1 VHSKPIDACRG
12 LTGDVELANASY
24 MVNAPPAPPYAAMS
38 ASGGGVTDR
47 NRVPEDRSSR
57 PEPGA
62 LGIKERRSW
71 QTWQLVVF
79 GVACL
84 LLGML
89 ITWAGGGKQAAP
101 KSSSG
106 GTYALP
112 PAQGSATTAPA
123 TGASSAT
130 TQPPA
135 TSGATSPPATVPST
149 TAAVGTAQV
158 LLGPTPQTHGNWTS
172 SAFTVGSG
180 TWSIGWAF
188 RCSPAPASG
197 PSFQVFV
204 VPSSGKAGSAPA
216 VNESGASG
224 QSVTTQ
230 TSTGSQELQVSAP
243 ASCVWIVKA
252 TGVP

>member
-1 VHSKPIDACRG
+1 
-12 LTGDVELANASY
+12 
-24 MVNAPPAPPYAAMS
+24 MVNAPPAPPYAAMP
-38 ASGGGVTDR
+38 APGADR
-47 NRVPEDRSSR
+47 TVVNPPPENGSSR
-57 PEPGA
+57 PGPGE

-71 QTWQLVVF
+71 QTWQLLVF

-101 KSSSG
+101 QTLSG
-106 GTYALP
+106 GSYALP

-123 TGASSAT
+123 TGASSVT

-135 TSGATSPPATVPST
+135 TSGATSPPATQST
-149 TAAVGTAQV
+149 TTTAVGTAQV

-172 SAFTVGSG
+172 SPFTVGSG

-188 RCSPAPASG
+188 QCSPAPTSG

-204 VPSSGKAGSAPA
+204 VPSGAKAGSTPA
-216 VNESGASG
+216 VSESGASG

-230 TSTGSQELQVSAP
+230 TSTGSQELQVVAP
-243 ASCVWIVKA
+243 AGCVWILKV